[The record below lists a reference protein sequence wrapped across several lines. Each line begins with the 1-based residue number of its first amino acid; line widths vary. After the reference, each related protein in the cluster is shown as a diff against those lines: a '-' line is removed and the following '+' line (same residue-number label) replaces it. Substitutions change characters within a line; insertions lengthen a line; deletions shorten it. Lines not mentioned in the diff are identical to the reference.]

1 MFSGLIYL
9 ISVHRVINCYYLQ
22 NVCVR
27 LEEHATDN
35 GSSVY
40 NQISDCVNY
49 QYIKNVYGIGNESF
63 DVYTHEYENINIV
76 DLVKNWNTLIK
87 KKCYTLS

>member
-35 GSSVY
+35 GSSVF

-76 DLVKNWNTLIK
+76 DSAKNWNTLINK
-87 KKCYTLS
+87 EGVTH